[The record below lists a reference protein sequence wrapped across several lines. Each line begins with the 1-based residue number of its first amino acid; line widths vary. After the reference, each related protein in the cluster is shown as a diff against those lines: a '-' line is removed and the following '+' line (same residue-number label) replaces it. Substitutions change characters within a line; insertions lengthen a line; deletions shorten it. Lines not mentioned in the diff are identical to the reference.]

1 MNIPTL
7 PSPTSILVGLVLIG
21 VAFQGGAYVG
31 KEYESG
37 QNAKVKVEAMTD
49 TIDKIG
55 KLVESDKTLAME
67 QAAKEA
73 TAKERARSARSKGV
87 NDAMVKANVVCDR
100 DAVSLGLLNDA
111 IDAANAG
118 QGSAAGVRS
127 QVLPAAETG
136 GRLGQS
142 DPGVGI
148 RRN

>member
-1 MNIPTL
+1 MDIPAL
-7 PSPTSILVGLVLIG
+7 PSPTALLVGLVLIG
-21 VAFQGGAYVG
+21 LAFAGGAYMG

-37 QNAKVKVEAMTD
+37 QNAKAKVETMAD

-73 TAKERARSARSKGV
+73 TAKERARSARAKGV

-100 DAVSLGLLNDA
+100 DTVSVGLLNDA
-111 IDAANAG
+111 IDAANG
-118 QGSAAGVRS
+118 TSPAAGLRGAMQSPSQTDGQVRS
-127 QVLPAAETG
+127 G
-136 GRLGQS
+136 DSGLG
-142 DPGVGI
+142 V

>member
-7 PSPTSILVGLVLIG
+7 PSPTALLVGLALVVL
-21 VAFQGGAYVG
+21 AFAGGTYVG

-37 QNAKVKVEAMTD
+37 QNAKAKVETMAD

-73 TAKERARSARSKGV
+73 TAKERARSARAKGV
-87 NDAMVKANVVCDR
+87 NDAMVKANAVCDR

-118 QGSAAGVRS
+118 QSPAAGVRS
-127 QVLPAAETG
+127 QVLPAAEAD

-142 DPGVGI
+142 AQGLGV